1 MDRFCFPITIKSIL
15 GDHNLKEYFFH
26 PLKKRDSYSHEDH
39 GCGLTSLEYI
49 LWKTIKKKKE
59 MGLLN
64 QLVDSNKLQTIVH
77 VLLIMIFLYVPKKN
91 CHVQK

>member
-1 MDRFCFPITIKSIL
+1 
-15 GDHNLKEYFFH
+15 
-26 PLKKRDSYSHEDH
+26 
-39 GCGLTSLEYI
+39 
-49 LWKTIKKKKE
+49 